1 MVVKV
6 NTPGRNT
13 MDLRDAIK
21 KLLKLKY
28 LASVMLWGWN
38 QEKKFMFM
46 YVFSIVLIVASN
58 VIYNIC
64 QKSTPTRADPF
75 SALFVTYITAAAV
88 TLLLFFFNKNQEGFF
103 QTLEKLN
110 WTSWALGIAIV
121 GLEFGYLMAYR
132 AGWKISVGSLVANI
146 ALALML
152 IPIGILFY
160 KEGFGVNK
168 MLGAIFCILGLI
180 LINK

>member
-1 MVVKV
+1 
-6 NTPGRNT
+6 
-13 MDLRDAIK
+13 
-21 KLLKLKY
+21 
-28 LASVMLWGWN
+28 
-38 QEKKFMFM
+38 MFM

-64 QKSTPTRADPF
+64 QKSTPVKADPF
-75 SALFVTYITAAAV
+75 SALFITYITAAIV
-88 TLLLFFFNKNQEGFF
+88 TIILFLFNKNQQGFM
-103 QTLEKLN
+103 QSLTNLN

-160 KEGFGVNK
+160 KEGFGINK
-168 MLGAIFCILGLI
+168 MIGALFCIVGLV

>member
-1 MVVKV
+1 M
-6 NTPGRNT
+6 P
-13 MDLRDAIK
+13 IFQEI
-21 KLLKLKY
+21 
-28 LASVMLWGWN
+28 ML
-38 QEKKFMFM
+38 MFM

-75 SALFVTYITAAAV
+75 SALFITYITAAV
-88 TLLLFFFNKNQEGFF
+88 LTLALFFFNKNQQGFF
-103 QTLEKLN
+103 QSLENLN

-160 KEGFGVNK
+160 KEGFGINK
-168 MLGAIFCILGLI
+168 ILGAIFCIVGLI